1 MATEARA
8 KRRGTVTSLSSMLP
22 AEEARKASQ
31 RVQETISEKHKELGA
46 LDDFITD
53 NTNLINLVQRVP
65 DELHH
70 RIMVP
75 FGKAAFF
82 PGRLV
87 HTNEFM
93 ILLGEGYYAERTAKQ
108 TVDILKRRGK
118 TLESQ
123 VDSLKAVIEDLK
135 TEASFFDRTAAEA
148 AEGLV
153 EIREEYADEDSVE
166 EDSIS
171 GVQKSDAPSTSE
183 EDSGARAVDD
193 EEYARILSR
202 FDELEREELEAGDT
216 ENLEDDRNVEG
227 EEDSDDENGDADEAE
242 DDENVDTEESE
253 VDEDGDTGELE
264 NEEHDESSDN
274 LIILPKDHAKVQ
286 PHPKEL
292 SELRNLSSLSRNRGE
307 SSRGKTLMQMEA
319 SKPYEEDHVLP
330 SILKTGVQSS
340 PTSKKVSFQI
350 PEPGGD
356 SRIVA
361 TVTEKMKT
369 PVQNPK
375 SRKPDAG
382 SRPSRPNSDSLKA
395 FSGTIVER
403 IDNLSLNPEKQAA
416 SQLSNSQ
423 SSRPVSRFKMQ
434 RRAQGLG

>member
-8 KRRGTVTSLSSMLP
+8 KGRGTVTSLSSMFP

-31 RVQETISEKHKELGA
+31 RVQETISEKRKELGA
-46 LDDFITD
+46 LDNFITD

-65 DELHH
+65 DDLHH

-93 ILLGEGYYAERTAKQ
+93 VLLGEGYYAERTAKQ

-148 AEGLV
+148 AC
-153 EIREEYADEDSVE
+153 SVTE
-166 EDSIS
+166 FRLRSPVVLYLSTASSASIQNFCNTS
-171 GVQKSDAPSTSE
+171 SAVSSVQKSDAPSTSE
-183 EDSGARAVDD
+183 EDSRARAVDD
-193 EEYARILSR
+193 EEYARIMSR

-216 ENLEDDRNVEG
+216 ENMEDNRNVDG
-227 EEDSDDENGDADEAE
+227 EEDNDNENRDADEAE
-242 DDENVDTEESE
+242 DYENVDAEESE
-253 VDEDGDTGELE
+253 VDEDGDTGELKD
-264 NEEHDESSDN
+264 EEHDESSDN
-274 LIILPKDHAKVQ
+274 LIILPK
-286 PHPKEL
+286 
-292 SELRNLSSLSRNRGE
+292 LRNLSSLSRNRDE

-319 SKPYEEDHVLP
+319 SKPSEEDYVLP

-340 PTSKKVSFQI
+340 PISKKVGVAEHLTAYHSLTLTARNNDD
-350 PEPGGD
+350 EGTGSRMEHESR
-356 SRIVA
+356 SRILEDIGVA
-361 TVTEKMKT
+361 HLL
-369 PVQNPK
+369 NNI
-375 SRKPDAG
+375 
-382 SRPSRPNSDSLKA
+382 PSSNA

-403 IDNLSLNPEKQAA
+403 MDNLLLNPGKQAA
-416 SQLSNSQ
+416 SQVCTPYLC
-423 SSRPVSRFKMQ
+423 
-434 RRAQGLG
+434 